1 MRIEA
6 VFPKTDVA
14 RFLTTRCITSGTVLG
29 AWVAEHVH
37 EELGFTEDLLS
48 NALLLHLQFNCPLSS
63 KELGGFGV
71 DERVK
76 ESEKIIAIVGLYAF
90 EGTAIVLPNCLKR

>member
-14 RFLTTRCITSGTVLG
+14 RFLTTRCITSGTVFG

-48 NALLLHLQFNCPLSS
+48 NVRL
-63 KELGGFGV
+63 KELGEDRRKLGGFGV